1 MGQDIFDLIIIL
13 VLVYFL
19 GRGFV
24 HGFVGE
30 VAGIVSL
37 VGGFWVARA
46 YHPELSRHL
55 TAIAD
60 PAWRTIAAYVLIFL
74 AVILT
79 VAVLARLLQK
89 ILSFSFVSWADRLAG
104 GLLGLAKGAL
114 LCALAL
120 LVLQKFFHDAPF
132 MQHSRVLPYFNA
144 LIQQVRG
151 WLPPDLLARLGL

>member
-1 MGQDIFDLIIIL
+1 M
-13 VLVYFL
+13 
-19 GRGFV
+19 

-30 VAGIVSL
+30 VAGVVSL
-37 VGGFWVARA
+37 VGGFWAAHA
-46 YHPELSRHL
+46 YHSLLSPRL

-74 AVILT
+74 AVILV

-104 GLLGLAKGAL
+104 GLLGLAKGVL

-120 LVLQKFFHDAPF
+120 LVLQNSFTTRRSCSIRASCPI
-132 MQHSRVLPYFNA
+132 STP
-144 LIQQVRG
+144 
-151 WLPPDLLARLGL
+151 